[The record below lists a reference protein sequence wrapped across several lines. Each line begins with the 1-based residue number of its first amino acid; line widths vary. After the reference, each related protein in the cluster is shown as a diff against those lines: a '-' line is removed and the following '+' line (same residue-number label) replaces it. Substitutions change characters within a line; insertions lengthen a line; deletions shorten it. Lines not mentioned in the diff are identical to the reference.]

1 MCACGSAYIF
11 RPDSSNATAIPVTS
25 AVTNW
30 TVVTGAVASEF
41 RQVFSPWLS
50 QIVRLTAG
58 SPVVEFEWTAGH
70 LPIDDGQGKELISRF
85 STSIA
90 SAATWYTDR

>member
-1 MCACGSAYIF
+1 MRLRRAYIF
-11 RPDSSNATAIPVTS
+11 RPEESNATAIPVS
-25 AVTNW
+25 AAVSNW
-30 TVVTGAVASEF
+30 TIVSGAVATEF

-85 STSIA
+85 STPIA
-90 SAATWYTDR
+90 SNAAWYTDR